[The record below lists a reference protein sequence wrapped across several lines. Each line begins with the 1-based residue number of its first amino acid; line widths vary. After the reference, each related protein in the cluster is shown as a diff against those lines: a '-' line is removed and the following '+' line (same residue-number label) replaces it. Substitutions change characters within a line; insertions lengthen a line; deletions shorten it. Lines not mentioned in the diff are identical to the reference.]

1 MQKHRLTTSF
11 HSQSGMLLGLLFFA
25 LFCAGC
31 ASPPQSRFTVP
42 ENAGIPSGV
51 SQINTALTSAA
62 LQAPAAA
69 ADYRLG
75 AEDLLDITILNIPEG
90 VVGPIPRK
98 MEVRLSQE
106 GLIALPLL
114 GDLSVAGLST
124 TALEQLLRERYNEFL
139 HDPQVG
145 VQIKE
150 YRGQQISIIG
160 AVARP
165 GMYQLTGPR
174 TLVDLLSM
182 AGGIN
187 EKAGRQVYLYRQ
199 GSDERQSFVIDLLSL
214 ANNPGLVNM
223 AVQAGDVINVPL
235 AGTFFVDGAVGK
247 PGAYPLNRMYTLT
260 QALAV
265 AGGVNEALAA
275 YDEVAIFR
283 RQTGSEHQK
292 IPADLK
298 EILAGRARDPHIE
311 AEDTIV
317 VPISTAKYII
327 DRFIGRIGVTSPTL
341 F

>member
-1 MQKHRLTTSF
+1 MHEHALTTSF
-11 HSQSGMLLGLLFFA
+11 HLLSHGLPALLLFA
-25 LFCAGC
+25 LLCAGC
-31 ASPPQSRFTVP
+31 ASPPPSRLAVP
-42 ENAGIPSGV
+42 ETPGNPSGV
-51 SQINTALTSAA
+51 LQINTALASATMGT
-62 LQAPAAA
+62 PAV

-75 AEDLLDITILNIPEG
+75 PEDLLDITILNIPEG

-106 GLIALPLL
+106 GLITLPLL
-114 GDLSVAGLST
+114 GDLPIAGLST
-124 TALEQLLRERYNEFL
+124 TAVEQLLRQRYAEFM

-150 YRGQQISIIG
+150 YRGQQISVIG
-160 AVARP
+160 AVAKP

-182 AGGIN
+182 AGGIS

-199 GSDERQSFVIDLLSL
+199 GSDERQSFVIDLLAL

-223 AVQAGDVINVPL
+223 PVQAGDVINVPL

-247 PGAYPLNRMYTLT
+247 PGSYPLNRMYTLT

>member
-1 MQKHRLTTSF
+1 MHEHTLTIPF
-11 HSQSGMLLGLLFFA
+11 HSLGRRLLGLLCFA

-31 ASPPQSRFTVP
+31 AAPPQTHLTAP
-42 ENAGIPSGV
+42 ENPGNPSGV
-51 SQINTALTSAA
+51 SQINTALSSAA
-62 LQAPAAA
+62 LGTPPAA

-75 AEDLLDITILNIPEG
+75 PEDLLDITILNIPEG

-124 TALEQLLRERYNEFL
+124 TAVEQLLRERYNEFL

-160 AVARP
+160 AVAKP

-187 EKAGRQVYLYRQ
+187 DKAGRQVYLYRQ
-199 GSDERQSFVIDLLSL
+199 GSSERQSYVIDLLLL

-223 AVQAGDVINVPL
+223 PVQAGDVINVPM

-283 RQTGSEHQK
+283 RQAGSEHQK

-298 EILAGRARDPHIE
+298 EILAGQAHDPYIE

-327 DRFIGRIGVTSPTL
+327 DRFIGRLGFVTP

>member
-1 MQKHRLTTSF
+1 MHEHALTIPF
-11 HSQSGMLLGLLFFA
+11 QSSSRRLLGLLFFA
-25 LFCAGC
+25 LLCAGC
-31 ASPPQSRFTVP
+31 ASPPQSRLAVP
-42 ENAGIPSGV
+42 ETPGSSSGV
-51 SQINTALTSAA
+51 SQINTALSSAA
-62 LQAPAAA
+62 MGAPAAG
-69 ADYRLG
+69 DYRVG
-75 AEDLLDITILNIPEG
+75 PEDLLDITVLNIPEDA
-90 VVGPIPRK
+90 VGPIPRK

-114 GDLSVAGLST
+114 GDLSIAGLST
-124 TALEQLLRERYNEFL
+124 TAVEELLRKRYGEFM

-150 YRGQQISIIG
+150 YRGQQISVIG
-160 AVARP
+160 AVAKP

-187 EKAGRQVYLYRQ
+187 EKAGRQVHIYRQ
-199 GSDERQSFVIDLLSL
+199 GSDERQSFVVDLLAL

-223 AVQAGDVINVPL
+223 PVQAGDVINVPL

-247 PGAYPLNRMYTLT
+247 PGSYPMNRMYTLT

-265 AGGVNEALAA
+265 AGGVNETLAS
-275 YDEVAIFR
+275 YDEVAIIR
-283 RQTGSEHQK
+283 RQPGAEHQK
-292 IPADLK
+292 IPVDLGD
-298 EILAGRARDPHIE
+298 ILAGKAQDPHIE

-327 DRFIGRIGVTSPTL
+327 ERFIGRIGFVSP